1 MAGWMGYGA
10 VAPMPYN
17 YGETV
22 YYQDNN
28 VYSGGQPVA
37 TTEQYTQQAAKIA
50 SSVNITDPAQSKWMS
65 LGVFALT
72 QDGQAS
78 GSTPS
83 QFMQLTISKE
93 GYIAGTLSNQL
104 TGETQ
109 TLEGMADKQSQRAA
123 WTVKGQDRPIVETGL
138 NNLTQDSAPVLV
150 HYADGQTHQMLLVRL
165 PQQQTQA
172 QSQ

>member
-1 MAGWMGYGA
+1 
-10 VAPMPYN
+10 
-17 YGETV
+17 
-22 YYQDNN
+22 
-28 VYSGGQPVA
+28 
-37 TTEQYTQQAAKIA
+37 
-50 SSVNITDPAQSKWMS
+50 
-65 LGVFALT
+65 
-72 QDGQAS
+72 
-78 GSTPS
+78 
-83 QFMQLTISKE
+83 MQLTISKE